1 VSCEQITFSTN
12 ECETLRLLLLRLRSG
27 GTAVH
32 IAFVLFLFPL
42 SYPSPHPPWTTLS
55 NLAAPSRS
63 PLTGIDSPSD
73 VPKTIDC
80 KLIQLAPREQEVL
93 DKFLDEHLKKKYI
106 TTSNLDYA
114 SPFFFVKKKDGKLRP
129 VQDYR
134 AINKYTKRN
143 MYLLPL
149 IKEIIAQIR
158 DVDWF
163 TKFDIRWGWGY
174 NNIQIK
180 DGDQPKAAFKTNRG
194 LFEPNVMF
202 FGLTNSPATFQ
213 MMMDAYF
220 REEITKGKVFIYMDD
235 ILIPTKGSLQ
245 QHNRDIVKVLKKLL
259 RHNLYL
265 NPEKCYFHKKQ
276 VEYLGVIIGNGKVQM
291 DPIKTRG
298 LTDWPQPTKLKELHS
313 FLGFGNYYRDFISNY
328 SHIARPLNELTK
340 KNTAYIWSK
349 EAEQAFQTLKKAFT
363 LYPVLRNHDPERR
376 YILETDTSDF
386 AMGATLAQDFKDGCH
401 PVAYFSKS
409 LLPAEQ
415 NYQIADKE
423 LLAII
428 RAVQAFRHLLL
439 GAKHKILIRSD
450 HKNLKY
456 FKSSRKITP
465 RQARW
470 YEFLE
475 DYDFELE
482 HLPGHTNT
490 VADLLSRRSDL
501 NKGVDI
507 NNSIQI
513 LPNHLFVHKTGTSKK
528 IYLEDDN
535 ETHRNILREIHDTL
549 IGGHPS
555 ISNTWY
561 LVNRNYEGPLL
572 RKFVEQYVKGC
583 AKCQEVKPKTTLK
596 RAPLQPFDMHASEGP
611 FKYVSM
617 DLITNLPKS
626 GKYDA
631 ILTIVDQGCSKVAK
645 FIPCNKTIDGKGTAI
660 LYFKHLFPL
669 FGIPKR
675 IISDR
680 DPRFTAHFTRAVC
693 KATGI

>member
-1 VSCEQITFSTN
+1 
-12 ECETLRLLLLRLRSG
+12 
-27 GTAVH
+27 
-32 IAFVLFLFPL
+32 
-42 SYPSPHPPWTTLS
+42 
-55 NLAAPSRS
+55 
-63 PLTGIDSPSD
+63 
-73 VPKTIDC
+73 
-80 KLIQLAPREQEVL
+80 
-93 DKFLDEHLKKKYI
+93 
-106 TTSNLDYA
+106 
-114 SPFFFVKKKDGKLRP
+114 
-129 VQDYR
+129 
-134 AINKYTKRN
+134 
-143 MYLLPL
+143 
-149 IKEIIAQIR
+149 
-158 DVDWF
+158 
-163 TKFDIRWGWGY
+163 
-174 NNIQIK
+174 
-180 DGDQPKAAFKTNRG
+180 
-194 LFEPNVMF
+194 
-202 FGLTNSPATFQ
+202 
-213 MMMDAYF
+213 
-220 REEITKGKVFIYMDD
+220 
-235 ILIPTKGSLQ
+235 
-245 QHNRDIVKVLKKLL
+245 
-259 RHNLYL
+259 
-265 NPEKCYFHKKQ
+265 
-276 VEYLGVIIGNGKVQM
+276 
-291 DPIKTRG
+291 
-298 LTDWPQPTKLKELHS
+298 
-313 FLGFGNYYRDFISNY
+313 
-328 SHIARPLNELTK
+328 LTK

-349 EAEQAFQTLKKAFT
+349 EAEQGFQTLKKVFT
-363 LYPVLRNHDPERR
+363 SYPVLRNHDPECR
-376 YILETDTSDF
+376 YILEIDTSDF
-386 AMGATLAQDFKDGCH
+386 AMGATLAQDFKDGRH

-450 HKNLKY
+450 HENLKY

-470 YEFLE
+470 YKFLE

-513 LPNHLFVHKTGTSKK
+513 LPDHLFVRKTGTSKK

-549 IGGHPS
+549 IGGHPG

-572 RKFVEQYVKGC
+572 HKFVEQYIKGC
-583 AKCQEVKPKTTLK
+583 TKCQEAKPKTTLK
-596 RAPLQPFDMHASEGP
+596 HAPLQPFDMHASEGP

-617 DLITNLPKS
+617 DLITDLPKS

-631 ILTIVDQGCSKVAK
+631 ILTIVDQGCSKAAK

-669 FGIPKR
+669 FGIPKH

-680 DPRFTAHFTRAVC
+680 DPRFTAHFMRAVC
-693 KATGI
+693 KATGIQQNLSTAFHPCTDGQTEQMNQWVETYLHSFVNGC

>member
-1 VSCEQITFSTN
+1 
-12 ECETLRLLLLRLRSG
+12 
-27 GTAVH
+27 
-32 IAFVLFLFPL
+32 
-42 SYPSPHPPWTTLS
+42 
-55 NLAAPSRS
+55 
-63 PLTGIDSPSD
+63 
-73 VPKTIDC
+73 
-80 KLIQLAPREQEVL
+80 
-93 DKFLDEHLKKKYI
+93 
-106 TTSNLDYA
+106 
-114 SPFFFVKKKDGKLRP
+114 
-129 VQDYR
+129 
-134 AINKYTKRN
+134 
-143 MYLLPL
+143 
-149 IKEIIAQIR
+149 
-158 DVDWF
+158 VDWF
-163 TKFDIRWGWGY
+163 TKFDIRWGY
-174 NNIQIK
+174 NNIRIK

-220 REEITKGKVFIYMDD
+220 REEIAKGKVFIYMDD

-259 RHNLYL
+259 RHDLYL
-265 NPEKCYFHKKQ
+265 NPEKCHFHKKQ

-298 LTDWPQPTKLKELHS
+298 LTDWPQPTKLKELHL

-328 SHIARPLNELTK
+328 LHIARPLNELTK
-340 KNTAYIWSK
+340 KNMAYIWSK
-349 EAEQAFQTLKKAFT
+349 EAEQAFQTLKKVFT
-363 LYPVLRNHDPERR
+363 SYPVLRNHDPEHR
-376 YILETDTSDF
+376 YILETDASDF
-386 AMGATLAQDFKDGCH
+386 AMGATLAQDFKDGRH

-409 LLPAEQ
+409 LLPAER

-450 HKNLKY
+450 HENQKY
-456 FKSSRKITP
+456 FKSSRKIMP

-482 HLPGHTNT
+482 HLPGHTNM

-513 LPNHLFVHKTGTSKK
+513 LPDHLFVRKTGTSKK
-528 IYLEDDN
+528 IYLEDDD
-535 ETHRNILREIHDTL
+535 ETRRNILREIHDTL

-561 LVNRNYEGPLL
+561 LVN
-572 RKFVEQYVKGC
+572 
-583 AKCQEVKPKTTLK
+583 
-596 RAPLQPFDMHASEGP
+596 
-611 FKYVSM
+611 
-617 DLITNLPKS
+617 
-626 GKYDA
+626 
-631 ILTIVDQGCSKVAK
+631 
-645 FIPCNKTIDGKGTAI
+645 
-660 LYFKHLFPL
+660 
-669 FGIPKR
+669 
-675 IISDR
+675 
-680 DPRFTAHFTRAVC
+680 
-693 KATGI
+693 